1 MEKLKKTIGEFA
13 KKYKHILWIAGILLF
28 LLFAAVYV
36 YQNDVGPA
44 SREPYRVM
52 DRTSQDTDLGV
63 LQQGTVKQQFVS
75 IPESIDRISLQFQTF
90 DYANQGSVDVS
101 IQDTATGTVYVEQS
115 VAMGDIPAQ
124 GVVDFVF
131 SQKAEGV
138 EQHTFL
144 IELEFRHQSD
154 QNRITLWASNA
165 PAGGSHLEVA
175 GQPVQKELSFQ
186 AYSGTNSFLKPVF
199 FAALAF
205 VLLCAAALYLLIF
218 VFRAKIHQV
227 FLVVVFMVAI
237 LYGSLLTPFSVPDEG
252 SHIDMAYRYS
262 NGMLSKG
269 HGIPDRNMLKRG
281 DDIQKT
287 QFLKTTPDASMYRRM
302 AEEFFGPLQD
312 ETLVETSGESVGAVP
327 WLYLP
332 SAAGLTIGR
341 LLHLG
346 TFPMLY
352 LGRLFNLLTF
362 ALCVFFAIKKAPL
375 GKMIFFA
382 AALLPMTVQL
392 AFSFSYDAVINGLAF
407 LFVANCLSL
416 AYGTERIKRRDI
428 ILLCVLGILL
438 APCKNGAYLPI
449 CFFSLII
456 PKRRFEAPKQY
467 WLFLAALLAT
477 SVLSFGI
484 HSFSAVFGVASAEG
498 AGHII
503 PWAGSPG
510 YTIGFIFSNPL
521 TFLRML
527 INTLVQKSDFY
538 VTSLLGKELGWFDIP
553 IHLTVIVV
561 FLILLLLSSLKK
573 QDEPQSIKLSSKLWI
588 ALLCVG
594 VFLIVELGMFTG
606 WTPLGFSTIEGVQGR
621 YFLPILP
628 LLLLLVR
635 NSNLTLQKSID
646 RPIMYGVFLTQVFAV
661 GSIAQTI
668 L

>member
-1 MEKLKKTIGEFA
+1 MEKLKRTIGEFA

-44 SREPYRVM
+44 SREPHRVM
-52 DRTSQDTDLGV
+52 DRDSHDTDLGA
-63 LQQGTVKQQFVS
+63 LQQGTIKQQFIAV
-75 IPESIDRISLQFQTF
+75 PESIDRISLQFQTF
-90 DYANQGSVDVS
+90 DRVNQGRVDVL
-101 IQDTATGTVYVEQS
+101 IQDTETGTVYVEQS
-115 VAMGDIPAQ
+115 VAMSDIPEN
-124 GVVDFVF
+124 GVVDFAF

-138 EQHTFL
+138 AQHTFL
-144 IELEFRHQSD
+144 IELEVRHQSD
-154 QNRITLWASNA
+154 QNLITLWASDA

-175 GQPVQKELSFQ
+175 GQLVEKELSFL
-186 AYSGTNSFLKPVF
+186 AYSGTNSFLTPVF

-205 VLLCAAALYLLIF
+205 ILLCAAALYLLIF

-227 FLVVVFMVAI
+227 FLVLVFMVAI
-237 LYGSLLTPFSVPDEG
+237 LYGLLLTPFSVPDEG
-252 SHIDMAYRYS
+252 SHIDTAYRYS
-262 NGMLSKG
+262 NVMLFKG
-269 HGIPDRNMLKRG
+269 YGIPDGNMLKRG
-281 DDIQKT
+281 DDIQKIH
-287 QFLKTTPDASMYRRM
+287 FLKTTPDASIYGSM
-302 AEEFFGPLQD
+302 AREFFKPLQD
-312 ETLVETSGESVGAVP
+312 GNLVEIQGESVGTVP

-362 ALCVFFAIKKAPL
+362 ALCVYFAIKKAPL

-382 AALLPMTVQL
+382 AALLPMTIQL

-407 LFVANCLSL
+407 LFVANCLYL
-416 AYGTERIKRRDI
+416 AYGTERIKLRDL

-449 CFFSLII
+449 CFVSLMI
-456 PKRRFEAPKQY
+456 PKKRFEAPKQY
-467 WLFLAALLAT
+467 WLFLVALLGT

-484 HSFSAVFGVASAEG
+484 NSFSAVFGATSAQG
-498 AGHII
+498 AEHII

-510 YTIGFIFSNPL
+510 YTIGFIFSNPM
-521 TFLRML
+521 TFLRLL
-527 INTLVQKSDFY
+527 INTLVQKGDFY
-538 VTSLLGKELGWFDIP
+538 VTSLLGKELGWFEIP
-553 IHLTVIVV
+553 INLTIIAA
-561 FLILLLLSSLKK
+561 FLVLLLLSSLKK
-573 QDEPQSIKLSSKLWI
+573 QDEPQSIKLGGKLWM
-588 ALLCVG
+588 AFLCAG

-646 RPIMYGVFLTQVFAV
+646 RPIMYAVFLTQMFAV
-661 GSIAQTI
+661 GSMAQAI